1 MCLRKGKNMRKIARI
16 LEIFSFI
23 AALCAVLCVVAS
35 ASLDD
40 FTTAYGDITPENGY
54 VHIGVHNN
62 SAGTAAATDSDGDG
76 KVEQYLT
83 KGYNAYF
90 NESTETLVLIS
101 AGTYTGDYGD
111 WSVTSTKNTP
121 GKTYFLAYWADK
133 GGLGNHTKVKH
144 IEIRGG
150 TAFNN
155 LSYGIQAFVSV
166 RDIKIDSSI
175 VSMSGQKGDTGLFHG
190 LTALVSVGH
199 GSFSKTDGTFV
210 PTTYKEGVADLSGF
224 GKIAPN
230 GNLDF
235 PDGVMLGGHMLNG
248 TAVKKLILPASMTA
262 KSGGSYPETAYVD
275 GVLCYV
281 LDTAKAASFSSS
293 AFEKDGVWYSPNNN
307 DGKNARKINAAED
320 IYGGE
325 YSGIIPHSV
334 ARKCLDLREVV
345 FGAPVLEIIEPY
357 AFADCK
363 NLNLLCIVGS
373 VSEKLSVA
381 KDAFSGV
388 HDLTVRLNTVQD
400 AQRFGAAIAAAGI
413 KNIFLEI
420 ANAGDSDPV
429 KNPLTAEGF
438 AIRISGYNGLR
449 GLFSFD
455 DSKMASNAL
464 QGFSLV
470 EYGVVATSGE
480 IYDSLGS
487 AEGVFSNLM
496 ADNVIRV
503 PIYAVDGSGVNRYVD
518 VRTKTFCVTITHIPD
533 FNYKSDIYMMS
544 YVLMEKDGVKYR
556 MFCEYEY
563 EKDGKNKRTISIF
576 DTAWGLYRQGLI
588 SEELC
593 PEFDTVIAPILRY
606 GGLTLAVPTSKR
618 KENFI

>member
-1 MCLRKGKNMRKIARI
+1 MRKIAKV
-16 LEIFSFI
+16 LEILSFI
-23 AALCAVLCVVAS
+23 AAVCAVLCVAAS

-76 KVEQYLT
+76 KVEQYLA

-90 NESTETLVLIS
+90 NEYTETLVLIS
-101 AGTYTGDYGD
+101 AGMYTGDYGD
-111 WSVTSTKNTP
+111 WNVTDSKNTP
-121 GKTYFLAYWADK
+121 GKTYFLVYWASSQ
-133 GGLGNHTKVKH
+133 GLGNGSKIKH
-144 IEIRGG
+144 LEFRGG
-150 TAFNN
+150 TAMNN
-155 LSYGIQAFVSV
+155 VSYGIRTMTSV

-175 VSMSGQKGDTGLFHG
+175 VSMNGQKEDTGLFHG
-190 LTALVSVGH
+190 LTSLISVGH
-199 GSFSKTDGTFV
+199 GSFSKTDGTFT

-235 PDGVMLGGHMLNG
+235 PNGVMLGGHMLNG
-248 TAVKKLILPASMTA
+248 TAVKKLILPTSMTA
-262 KSGGSYPETAYVD
+262 KSGASYPETAYVD

-281 LDTAKAASFSSS
+281 LDPAKTASFSSS
-293 AFEKDGVWYSPNNN
+293 AFEKDGVWYSSNSN
-307 DGKNARKINAAED
+307 DGKNSRKINAAED

-325 YSGIIPHSV
+325 YSRIIPHSV
-334 ARKCLDLREVV
+334 ARKCLDLREAV
-345 FGAPVLEIIEPY
+345 FGASVLEIIEPY

-363 NLNLLCIVGS
+363 NLNLLSITGS
-373 VSEKLSVA
+373 ISENISVA

-388 HDLTVRLNTVQD
+388 YDLTVRLNTAQD

-413 KNIFLEI
+413 KNVSLEI
-420 ANAGDSDPV
+420 ANAGDSDLV
-429 KNPLTAEGF
+429 KSPLTAEGF

-455 DSKMASNAL
+455 DSKMTSNAS

-480 IYDSLGS
+480 IYGRFGS
-487 AEGVFSNLM
+487 AEGVFANLM

-503 PIYAVDGSGVNRYVD
+503 PIYALDGSGVNRYVD

-544 YVLMEKDGVKYR
+544 YVLMEKDGVEYR

-563 EKDGKNKRTISIF
+563 EKDGEKKRTISIF

-593 PEFDTVIAPILRY
+593 PEFDSVIAPILRY
-606 GGLTLAVPTSKR
+606 GGVTLAVPIAKR
-618 KENFI
+618 EENFI

>member
-1 MCLRKGKNMRKIARI
+1 MRRIARI
-16 LEIFSFI
+16 LGIFSLI
-23 AALCAVLCVVAS
+23 TAVCAVLCVAAS

-54 VHIGVHNN
+54 VHIGVHYD

-121 GKTYFLAYWADK
+121 GKTYFLAYWASK
-133 GGLGNHTKVKH
+133 GGLGNYAKVKH
-144 IEIRGG
+144 MEIRGG
-150 TAFNN
+150 TVFTN
-155 LSYGIQAFVSV
+155 LSYGIHTFTDVC
-166 RDIKIDSSI
+166 DIKIDSSI
-175 VSMSGQKGDTGLFHG
+175 VSMGGQKGDTGLFHG

-199 GSFSKTDGTFV
+199 GSFSKTDGAFT

-224 GKIAPN
+224 TGISPN
-230 GNLDF
+230 NHLDF
-235 PDGVMLGGHMLNG
+235 PNATMLGGYILNE
-248 TAVKKLILPASMTA
+248 TSVNKLILPTVMKARSGATCY
-262 KSGGSYPETAYVD
+262 KSAYVD

-281 LDTAKAASFSSS
+281 LDPAKSASFSSS
-293 AFEKDGVWYSPNNN
+293 AFEKDGVWYSSNNN
-307 DGKNARKINAAED
+307 DVKYSLKISAAED

-334 ARKCLDLREVV
+334 ARKCLNLREAV

-363 NLNLLCIVGS
+363 NLNLLCITGS
-373 VSEKLSVA
+373 VSENISVSE
-381 KDAFSGV
+381 DAFSGV
-388 HDLTVRLNTVQD
+388 YDLTVRLNTVQD

-413 KNIFLEI
+413 KNVSLEI
-420 ANAGDSDPV
+420 ANADDSDSV

-455 DSKMASNAL
+455 DSKMTSNAS

-470 EYGVVATSGE
+470 EYGVVATSGAF
-480 IYDSLGS
+480 YDSLGS
-487 AEGVFSNLM
+487 AESVFANLM

-503 PIYAVDGSGVNRYVD
+503 PIYALDGSGVNRYVD
-518 VRTKTFCVTITHIPD
+518 ARTKTFCVTITHIPD
-533 FNYKSDIYMMS
+533 FNYESDIYMMS
-544 YVLMEKDGVKYR
+544 YVLMEKDGVGYR
-556 MFCEYEY
+556 IFCEYEY
-563 EKDGKNKRTISIF
+563 EKDGKNKRTISLF
-576 DTAWGLYRQGLI
+576 DTAWGLYRQGLV
-588 SEELC
+588 SPELC
-593 PEFDTVIAPILRY
+593 PEFDTVIAPILSY
-606 GGLTLAVPTSKR
+606 GGVALAVPIRKR
-618 KENFI
+618 EESFI